1 MTKPASIPPQVTLW
15 EGPHISE
22 GRGDEEARIIAVFF
36 SISECSVLGECE
48 RKKNMF
54 GSSVCSFVRIR
65 IGLEFFLFAGWRLK
79 CILLVDVTSS
89 HMMFS
94 C

>member
-36 SISECSVLGECE
+36 SVSECPVLGECE
-48 RKKNMF
+48 GKKTCLVRP
-54 GSSVCSFVRIR
+54 SVRS
-65 IGLEFFLFAGWRLK
+65 
-79 CILLVDVTSS
+79 
-89 HMMFS
+89 
-94 C
+94 